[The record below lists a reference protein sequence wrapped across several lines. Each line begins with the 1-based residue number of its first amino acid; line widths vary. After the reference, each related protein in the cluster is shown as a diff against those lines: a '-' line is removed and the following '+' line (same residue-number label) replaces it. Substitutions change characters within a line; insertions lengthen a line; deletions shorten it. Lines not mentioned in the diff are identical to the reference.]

1 MVLNTEYSNEADNMD
16 TISSNHYNHT
26 LDMKKWGEGE
36 KNIYQQNLVAQPN
49 NVCLHFIG
57 QNYVIWSAY
66 MRGRLRMQYFQLS
79 TLPPS
84 TSPKKE
90 EESDTGYSKF

>member
-36 KNIYQQNLVAQPN
+36 KNIY
-49 NVCLHFIG
+49 
-57 QNYVIWSAY
+57 
-66 MRGRLRMQYFQLS
+66 
-79 TLPPS
+79 
-84 TSPKKE
+84 
-90 EESDTGYSKF
+90 